1 MLNNYQKIIFLKRI
15 FDILFSVSVLLLFS
29 PILFII
35 GVLII
40 LESRGGIFF
49 SQKRIGKKEQ
59 PFQILKFRTMFSD
72 SEKKGQIT
80 VGDRDPRITRV
91 GFFLRKYKLDE
102 LPQFWNVLIGEMS
115 IVGPRPEVP
124 YYVNFY
130 TKNQRQV
137 FKVKPGITD
146 YASLKYFDE
155 NVLLGKSENPE
166 QTYIHEIM
174 PQKLALNLEYVN
186 NYSFPTDLKIIGK
199 TILRV
204 LKK

>member
-1 MLNNYQKIIFLKRI
+1 MKRN
-15 FDILFSVSVLLLFS
+15 FDILFSVSVLLLLS

-35 GVLII
+35 GISII
-40 LESRGGIFF
+40 LESRGGMFF
-49 SQKRIGKKEQ
+49 SQKRIGKNEQ
-59 PFQILKFRTMFSD
+59 PFQILKFRTMFLD

-91 GFFLRKYKLDE
+91 GFFLRNYKLDE

-130 TKNQRQV
+130 DKNQRQV

-166 QTYIHEIM
+166 RTYIDEIM
-174 PQKLALNLEYVN
+174 PQKLALNLEYVQSH
-186 NYSFPTDLKIIGK
+186 SFLNDLKIIGK
-199 TILRV
+199 TALRI

>member
-1 MLNNYQKIIFLKRI
+1 MKRI
-15 FDILFSVSVLLLFS
+15 FDILFSVNVLLLLS
-29 PILFII
+29 PILIII
-35 GVLII
+35 GILII
-40 LESRGGIFF
+40 LESRGGMFF

-59 PFQILKFRTMFSD
+59 PFQILKFRTMFLD
-72 SEKKGQIT
+72 AEKKGQIT
-80 VGDRDPRITRV
+80 VGDRDSRITRV

-124 YYVNFY
+124 YYVSFY
-130 TKNQRQV
+130 NQNQRQV

-155 NVLLGKSENPE
+155 NKLLGKSENPE
-166 QTYIHEIM
+166 QTYIQEIM
-174 PQKLALNLEYVN
+174 PKKLALNLEYVN
-186 NYSFPTDLKIIGK
+186 NHNFSTDLKIIGK
-199 TILRV
+199 TALRI

>member
-1 MLNNYQKIIFLKRI
+1 MKRI
-15 FDILFSVSVLLLFS
+15 FDILFSVSVLLLLF
-29 PILFII
+29 PILLII

-40 LESRGGIFF
+40 LESRGGMFF
-49 SQKRIGKKEQ
+49 SQKRIGKNEQ
-59 PFQILKFRTMFSD
+59 AFQILKFRTMFLD
-72 SEKKGQIT
+72 AEKKGQIT

-130 TKNQRQV
+130 DKNQRQV

-166 QTYIHEIM
+166 QTYIQEIM

-186 NYSFPTDLKIIGK
+186 HHNFSKDLKIVGK
-199 TILRV
+199 TA
-204 LKK
+204 LKIFQKSNL

>member
-1 MLNNYQKIIFLKRI
+1 MKRI
-15 FDILFSVSVLLLFS
+15 FDILFSVSVLLL
-29 PILFII
+29 LFPFLSII
-35 GVLII
+35 GVSII
-40 LESRGGIFF
+40 LESRGGMFF
-49 SQKRIGKKEQ
+49 SQKRIGKNEQ
-59 PFQILKFRTMFSD
+59 PFQILKFRTMFLD

-80 VGDRDPRITRV
+80 VGNRDPRITRV

-124 YYVNFY
+124 YYVKFY
-130 TKNQRQV
+130 NENQRQV

-166 QTYIHEIM
+166 QTYIQEIM
-174 PQKLALNLEYVN
+174 PQKLVLNLEYVN
-186 NYSFPTDLKIIGK
+186 NHNFSKDLKIIGK
-199 TILRV
+199 TALRIF
-204 LKK
+204 KK

>member
-1 MLNNYQKIIFLKRI
+1 VKRI
-15 FDILFSVSVLLLFS
+15 FDILFSVSVLLLLS
-29 PILFII
+29 PILLII
-35 GVLII
+35 GILII
-40 LESRGGIFF
+40 LESRGGMFF
-49 SQKRIGKKEQ
+49 SQKRIGKSEQ
-59 PFQILKFRTMFSD
+59 AFQILKFRTMFLD

-80 VGDRDPRITRV
+80 VGDQDPRITRV

-130 TKNQRQV
+130 NKNQRQV

-155 NVLLGKSENPE
+155 NILLGKSENPE
-166 QTYIHEIM
+166 QTYIQEIM

-186 NYSFPTDLKIIGK
+186 HHDFSKDLKIIGK
-199 TILRV
+199 TA
-204 LKK
+204 LKIFQKSNP

>member
-1 MLNNYQKIIFLKRI
+1 MKRI
-15 FDILFSVSVLLLFS
+15 FDILFSTSILLLLF

-35 GVLII
+35 GVSII
-40 LESRGGIFF
+40 MESRGGMFF
-49 SQKRIGKKEQ
+49 SQKRVGKNEQ
-59 PFQILKFRTMFSD
+59 PFQILKFRTMFVD
-72 SEKKGQIT
+72 SEKKSQIT

-91 GFFLRKYKLDE
+91 GFFLRNYKLDE

-130 TKNQRQV
+130 DKKQRQV
-137 FKVKPGITD
+137 FEVKPGITD

-155 NVLLGKSENPE
+155 NLLLGKSDDPE
-166 QTYIHEIM
+166 KTYINEIM
-174 PQKLALNLEYVN
+174 PQKLILNLEYAQSN
-186 NYSFPTDLKIIGK
+186 SFLIDLIIIGK
-199 TILRV
+199 TALRI

>member
-1 MLNNYQKIIFLKRI
+1 MKRI
-15 FDILFSVSVLLLFS
+15 FDILFSTSILLLLF

-35 GVLII
+35 GVSII
-40 LESRGGIFF
+40 MESRGGMFF
-49 SQKRIGKKEQ
+49 SQKRVGKNEQ
-59 PFQILKFRTMFSD
+59 PFQILKFRTMFVD
-72 SEKKGQIT
+72 SEKKSQIT

-91 GFFLRKYKLDE
+91 GFFLRNYKLDE

-130 TKNQRQV
+130 DKKQRQV
-137 FKVKPGITD
+137 FEVKPRITD

-155 NVLLGKSENPE
+155 NLLLGKSDDPE
-166 QTYIHEIM
+166 KTYINEIM
-174 PQKLALNLEYVN
+174 PQKLILNLEYAQSN
-186 NYSFPTDLKIIGK
+186 SFLIDLIIIGK
-199 TILRV
+199 TALRI

>member
-1 MLNNYQKIIFLKRI
+1 MKRI
-15 FDILFSVSVLLLFS
+15 FDILFSVSVLLLLF
-29 PILFII
+29 PILLII

-40 LESRGGIFF
+40 LESRGGMFF
-49 SQKRIGKKEQ
+49 SQKRIGKNEQ
-59 PFQILKFRTMFSD
+59 AFQILKFRTMFLD
-72 SEKKGQIT
+72 AEKKGQIT

-91 GFFLRKYKLDE
+91 GFSLRKYKLDE

-130 TKNQRQV
+130 DKNQRQV

-166 QTYIHEIM
+166 QTYIQEIM

-186 NYSFPTDLKIIGK
+186 HHNFSKDLKIVGK
-199 TILRV
+199 TA
-204 LKK
+204 LKI